1 MSHTKELRAF
11 ALRTFTALF
20 ALAFCSS
27 VVSSS
32 PSSSAA
38 AAFRKGGF
46 RSGAA
51 IRPLNAA
58 FIDPSPL
65 RTMTSPP
72 FLRTSGSPL
81 AGFGT
86 KDDSSETKQSD
97 ELTKVGSSK
106 YYSGFVSRSIDEESA
121 ERVTGDR
128 VLGPTLKFAGGAAA
142 ILAALTIGFLASN
155 GIV

>member
-72 FLRTSGSPL
+72 FLRPSGSPL
-81 AGFGT
+81 AGT